1 MALGADEIEA
11 VAVAVAAGLRAET
24 TTVNAVAVKLPIFWS
39 GNPEVWFT
47 QVESCFAIRKVTVQ
61 KTQFDHVIQAL
72 DNSTADRVQA
82 VILNPSETPYDT
94 LKAALIDAFGKT
106 QAQKDQDILNINGL
120 GDKKTVRASAT
131 HEQSQCR
138 PKNTV

>member
-72 DNSTADRVQA
+72 DNSTADGVQA
-82 VILNPSETPYDT
+82 VIKNHEEAGVVQVCLAWTRKRDYDLGSLLPS
-94 LKAALIDAFGKT
+94 LSKGKGS
-106 QAQKDQDILNINGL
+106 Q
-120 GDKKTVRASAT
+120 T
-131 HEQSQCR
+131 HEGTLVQ
-138 PKNTV
+138 V